1 MAIALFAT
9 QATAVVACLFAQ
21 TRAAI
26 VVVTLA
32 VANLVVV
39 TLVVANLAVANLAV
53 ARLAATLGQFIT
65 TLQQAWEQLL
75 LLKQRFLPLLPL
87 LLRQPKERSFLKV
100 AALVAVPLDQLLL
113 NQ

>member
-39 TLVVANLAVANLAV
+39 TLVVANLAV

-100 AALVAVPLDQLLL
+100 AALVAVPLSQLLL

>member
-1 MAIALFAT
+1 VAIALFAT

-39 TLVVANLAVANLAV
+39 TLVDANLAV

-100 AALVAVPLDQLLL
+100 AALVAVPLSQLLL

>member
-39 TLVVANLAVANLAV
+39 TLVVANLAV

-100 AALVAVPLDQLLL
+100 AALVAALVAVPLSQLLL

>member
-39 TLVVANLAVANLAV
+39 TLVVANLAVA
-53 ARLAATLGQFIT
+53 RLAATLGQFIT

-87 LLRQPKERSFLKV
+87 LLLSLIHI
-100 AALVAVPLDQLLL
+100 
-113 NQ
+113 

>member
-1 MAIALFAT
+1 M
-9 QATAVVACLFAQ
+9 
-21 TRAAI
+21 
-26 VVVTLA
+26 
-32 VANLVVV
+32 VV
-39 TLVVANLAVANLAV
+39 TLVVANLAV

-100 AALVAVPLDQLLL
+100 AALVAVPLGQLLL

>member
-32 VANLVVV
+32 VANLAVV
-39 TLVVANLAVANLAV
+39 TLVVANLAV

-100 AALVAVPLDQLLL
+100 AALVAVPLSQLLL

>member
-32 VANLVVV
+32 VANLAVV
-39 TLVVANLAVANLAV
+39 TLVVANLAV

-100 AALVAVPLDQLLL
+100 AALVAVPLGQLLL

>member
-39 TLVVANLAVANLAV
+39 TLVVANLAVA
-53 ARLAATLGQFIT
+53 RLAATLGQFIT

-75 LLKQRFLPLLPL
+75 LLKQRFLPLLSL

-100 AALVAVPLDQLLL
+100 AALVAVPLGQLLL